1 MSSTRKTIARGG
13 EYRMIT
19 IEQPLIDC
27 FQKVCR
33 SIGSFETGLTE
44 IFLLTNLDGYYCQY
58 DILKKK
64 IIVDENQSD
73 RVNQVK
79 WEEYIHSDD
88 ISYEE
93 SQSQWIYT
101 CPVSHNGEHKYM
113 LMVKYPEKDN
123 QKLILI
129 LDILAKQLS
138 YQLVT
143 QPNLQSLFLQSKY
156 QKQITNTIDEGYL
169 TVDKKGIITFI
180 NETGSNMLGI
190 GENEIIG
197 QLLVDVLSNFKPS
210 PLETLYT
217 KENWVNREG
226 FFDLPKGKIHLIFS
240 VTPLFEKGLP
250 VGIVV
255 TFREMKI
262 IMKKLESFVSIN
274 PIFQFEDLIYKSCSM
289 RELVKTAKVAA
300 KTESNILIEGES
312 GTGKELIAQ
321 AIHNHSQR
329 KGKPFIVIDCSSIPR
344 DLVESELFGY
354 IDGAFTGAR
363 KGGRLGKFEVA
374 NGGTVF
380 LDEIGEMPLEI
391 QVKLLRV
398 LQTRTITRVGGY
410 DPIPCNVRIIAATNR
425 HLETEVENENF
436 RLDLYYRLNVLQL
449 TVPPLKEREGDIPLL
464 TKTLVEVAA
473 NRTNRYSPI
482 ISLETMNILESYS
495 WPGNIRE
502 LENVIERAILIA
514 HDVIEPDH
522 LPKYILHADQ
532 ISEKRMFEPISLTD
546 KRAVSVKEME
556 KELIINMLKKMNGN
570 KSLAARKLGI
580 SRSSLYEK
588 IAKYKIECVNEFQ

>member
-1 MSSTRKTIARGG
+1 MNTL
-13 EYRMIT
+13 
-19 IEQPLIDC
+19 EQPLLEC
-27 FQKVCR
+27 FQKVCS
-33 SIGSFETGLTE
+33 SIGSFETGITE
-44 IFLLTNLDGYYCQY
+44 IFLLSNLYTYHCHY
-58 DILKKK
+58 DVKQRTILF
-64 IIVDENQSD
+64 DENQNN
-73 RVNQVK
+73 RMNQVER
-79 WEEYIHSDD
+79 EESIHSNT
-88 ISYEE
+88 ISDKEF
-93 SQSQWIYT
+93 QSEWIYT
-101 CPVSHNGEHKYM
+101 RPVSHNGEHKYTVA
-113 LMVKYPEKDN
+113 VKYHENNNK
-123 QKLILI
+123 KIRLI
-129 LDILAKQLS
+129 LDLLAKQLS
-138 YQLVT
+138 FQLVT

-156 QKQITNTIDEGYL
+156 QQQITNTIDEGYL

-180 NETGSNMLGI
+180 NQTGTNMLGI
-190 GENEIIG
+190 GENEFTG
-197 QLLVDVLSNFKPS
+197 QLLHVALPNFNPS

-250 VGIVV
+250 VGIVI

-262 IMKKLESFVSIN
+262 IMKKLESLVSIK
-274 PIFQFEDLIYKSCSM
+274 PIFHFDDLIYKSRAM
-289 RELVKTAKVAA
+289 QELVKTAKVAA

-354 IDGAFTGAR
+354 VDGAFTGAR

-374 NGGTVF
+374 NGGTIF

-398 LQTRTITRVGGY
+398 LQTRTITRVGGHE
-410 DPIPCNVRIIAATNR
+410 PIPCNVRIIAATNR
-425 HLETEVENENF
+425 NLETEVENENF

-449 TVPPLKEREGDIPLL
+449 TVPPLKKREGDIPLL

-473 NRTNRYSPI
+473 NRTNRYSPA
-482 ISLETMNILESYS
+482 ISLETMNILERYS

-514 HDVIEPDH
+514 HDVIEPEH
-522 LPKYILHADQ
+522 LPKYIVHPVQ
-532 ISEKRMFEPISLTD
+532 ISEERKPANNFSINFTNKNVKS
-546 KRAVSVKEME
+546 VSEME
-556 KELIINMLKKMNGN
+556 RELISNTLQKVNGN
-570 KSLAARKLGI
+570 KSLAARILGI
-580 SRSSLYEK
+580 SRSNLYEK
-588 IAKYKIECVNEFQ
+588 IAKYKIEPVNEFI

>member
-1 MSSTRKTIARGG
+1 MNTL
-13 EYRMIT
+13 
-19 IEQPLIDC
+19 EQTLLDC
-27 FQKVCR
+27 FQKVCS
-33 SIGSFETGLTE
+33 SIGSFETGITE
-44 IFLLTNLDGYYCQY
+44 IFLLSNLYTYHCHY
-58 DILKKK
+58 DVQERTILF
-64 IIVDENQSD
+64 DEDQNN
-73 RVNQVK
+73 RMNWVK
-79 WEEYIHSDD
+79 WDESIHSNAVP
-88 ISYEE
+88 YEE
-93 SQSQWIYT
+93 TQSEWIYT
-101 CPVSHNGEHKYM
+101 RPVSQNGEHKYT
-113 LMVKYPEKDN
+113 VAAKYHKKN
-123 QKLILI
+123 NKKLRLI
-129 LDILAKQLS
+129 LDLLAKQLS
-138 YQLVT
+138 FQLVT

-156 QKQITNTIDEGYL
+156 QKQITNTIDEGYI

-180 NETGSNMLGI
+180 NQTGTSMLGI
-190 GENEIIG
+190 GENEFTG
-197 QLLVDVLSNFKPS
+197 QLLHAALPNFNPS

-250 VGIVV
+250 VGIVI

-262 IMKKLESFVSIN
+262 IMKKLESLVSIK
-274 PIFQFEDLIYKSCSM
+274 PIFHFEDLIYKSRAM
-289 RELVKTAKVAA
+289 QELVKTAKVAA

-354 IDGAFTGAR
+354 VDGAFTGAR

-398 LQTRTITRVGGY
+398 LQTRTITRVGGH

-425 HLETEVENENF
+425 TLETEVENENF

-449 TVPPLKEREGDIPLL
+449 TVPPLKKREGDIPLL

-473 NRTNRYSPI
+473 NRTKRYSPA
-482 ISLETMNILESYS
+482 ISLETMNILERYS

-514 HDVIEPDH
+514 HDVIEPEH
-522 LPKYILHADQ
+522 LPKYIVHPAQ
-532 ISEKRMFEPISLTD
+532 ISEERMPVKNSSINFTNKNVKS
-546 KRAVSVKEME
+546 VSEME
-556 KELIINMLKKMNGN
+556 RELISNTLQKVNGN
-570 KSLAARKLGI
+570 KSLAARILGI
-580 SRSSLYEK
+580 SRSNLYEK
-588 IAKYKIECVNEFQ
+588 IAKYKIEPVNEFI

>member
-1 MSSTRKTIARGG
+1 MNALKQDVI
-13 EYRMIT
+13 EY
-19 IEQPLIDC
+19 
-27 FQKVCR
+27 FQKVCC
-33 SIGSFETGLTE
+33 SIGNYQTGISNIILLSNHYTYQCHYYVQEGKIVFNEDTNNWLKRIKWDEYANPNSLSFYGEDQE
-44 IFLLTNLDGYYCQY
+44 
-58 DILKKK
+58 
-64 IIVDENQSD
+64 
-73 RVNQVK
+73 
-79 WEEYIHSDD
+79 
-88 ISYEE
+88 
-93 SQSQWIYT
+93 WIYT
-101 CPVSHNGEHKYM
+101 RPISHNGVHKYF
-113 LMVKYPEKDN
+113 LVIKYPEKN
-123 QKLILI
+123 NKKIFLI
-129 LDILAKQLS
+129 LDIIAKQLS

-156 QKQITNTIDEGYL
+156 QQQITNTIDEGYL
-169 TVDKKGIITFI
+169 TVDKNGIITFI
-180 NETGSNMLGI
+180 NQTGSNMLGI
-190 GENEIIG
+190 GEDELTG
-197 QLLVDVLSNFKPS
+197 QLLVDTLPNFNPS
-210 PLETLYT
+210 PLETLHT

-226 FFDLPKGKIHLIFS
+226 FFDLQKGKIHFIYS

-250 VGIVV
+250 VGIVI

-262 IMKKLESFVSIN
+262 VMKKLESLVSIK
-274 PIFQFEDLIYKSCSM
+274 PIFQFEDLIYKSRAM
-289 RELVKTAKVAA
+289 QELVKTAKVAA

-354 IDGAFTGAR
+354 VDGAFTGAR

-398 LQTRTITRVGGY
+398 LQTRTITRVGGH

-425 HLETEVENENF
+425 KLEKEVENENF

-449 TVPPLKEREGDIPLL
+449 TVPPLKKREGDIPLL

-473 NRTNRYSPI
+473 NRTNRYSPT
-482 ISLETMNILESYS
+482 ISLETMNILERYS

-502 LENVIERAILIA
+502 LENVIERAILIS
-514 HDVIEPDH
+514 HDVIDPVH
-522 LPKYILHADQ
+522 LPKYILHHPAQ
-532 ISEKRMFEPISLTD
+532 ISEEAMPVQHFSLNLKNSNVNTV
-546 KRAVSVKEME
+546 REME
-556 KELIINMLKKMNGN
+556 RELIITTLQKVNGN
-570 KSLAARKLGI
+570 KSLAARILGI
-580 SRSSLYEK
+580 SRSNLYEK
-588 IAKYKIECVNEFQ
+588 IAKYKIELVNDFI

>member
-1 MSSTRKTIARGG
+1 MNTVK
-13 EYRMIT
+13 
-19 IEQPLIDC
+19 QPLLDC
-27 FQKVCR
+27 FQKVCS
-33 SIGSFETGLTE
+33 SIGNYETGITN
-44 IFLLTNLDGYYCQY
+44 IILLSNLYTYYCHY
-58 DILKKK
+58 DVRKGN
-64 IIVDENQSD
+64 IVFKEETNSW
-73 RVNQVK
+73 VKCVK
-79 WEEYIHSDD
+79 WDKNANPIPLSPEKTHS
-88 ISYEE
+88 E
-93 SQSQWIYT
+93 WIYT
-101 CPVSHNGEHKYM
+101 QPISHNNEHKYF
-113 LMVKYPEKDN
+113 LVSKYHENNNK
-123 QKLILI
+123 KLLLI
-129 LDILAKQLS
+129 LDLLAKQLS

-169 TVDKKGIITFI
+169 TVDKNGMITFI
-180 NETGSNMLGI
+180 NQTGTTILGI
-190 GENEIIG
+190 GENEITG
-197 QLLVDVLSNFKPS
+197 QLLAGALPNFNPS

-217 KENWVNREG
+217 KENWVNREV
-226 FFDLPKGKIHLIFS
+226 FFDLPKGRIHLIFS

-250 VGIVV
+250 VGIVI

-262 IMKKLESFVSIN
+262 IMKKLESLVSIK
-274 PIFQFEDLIYKSCSM
+274 PIFHFEDLIYKSRAM
-289 RELVKTAKVAA
+289 KELVKTAKVAA

-354 IDGAFTGAR
+354 VDGAFTGAR

-398 LQTRTITRVGGY
+398 LQTRTITRVGGHE
-410 DPIPCNVRIIAATNR
+410 PIPCNVRIIAATNR
-425 HLETEVENENF
+425 NLEAEVENENF

-449 TVPPLKEREGDIPLL
+449 TVPPLKGREGDIPLL

-473 NRTNRYSPI
+473 NRTNRYSPT
-482 ISLETMNILESYS
+482 ISLETMNILERYS

-514 HDVIEPDH
+514 HEVIEPEH
-522 LPKYILHADQ
+522 LPQYILYPAQ
-532 ISEKRMFEPISLTD
+532 IRED
-546 KRAVSVKEME
+546 KMSVSHFSTNPPDKNVKSVREME
-556 KELIINMLKKMNGN
+556 RELIITTLQKVNGN

-580 SRSSLYEK
+580 SRSNLYEK
-588 IAKYKIECVNEFQ
+588 IEKYKIESVNEFI